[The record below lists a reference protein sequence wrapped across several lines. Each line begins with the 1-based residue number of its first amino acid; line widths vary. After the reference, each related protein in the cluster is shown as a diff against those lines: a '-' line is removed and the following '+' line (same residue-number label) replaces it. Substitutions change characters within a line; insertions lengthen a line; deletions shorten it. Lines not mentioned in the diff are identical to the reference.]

1 MKYANK
7 SRIIAAAIPL
17 DGLVPFSGR
26 PARAGRAIPR
36 RDPDPNEHGGKDPK
50 DKDDPDKDNPDD
62 DPSKKTDDDD
72 DPKPIDVTQTQA
84 YKDEKARADKAERE
98 LNTLKRKGMS
108 QDEQAR
114 ADELDAAV
122 NTAVSAKEVELTD
135 HYEGR
140 IAALQEQI
148 IETAI
153 DNVFA
158 SGGLQRKDYDDV
170 IATLDKTKFVKD
182 DGSVDREK
190 VTKAL
195 SPITRAATSRPPR
208 TTSGRSTGDRGFG
221 RYLPQND

>member
-1 MKYANK
+1 MKHTNK
-7 SRIIAAAIPL
+7 SRIIAAAMPL
-17 DGLVPFSGR
+17 DGMVPFSGR

-36 RDPDPNEHGGKDPK
+36 RDPDPNEHGGKKTD
-50 DKDDPDKDNPDD
+50 DDPDNPDD
-62 DPSKKTDDDD
+62 DPSKKTDDDPDD
-72 DPKPIDVTQTQA
+72 DPQPVDVTKTQA

-98 LNTLKRKGMS
+98 LNALKRKGMS

-114 ADELDAAV
+114 ADELDTAV
-122 NTAVSAKEVELTD
+122 KTAVSEKETELTD

-140 IAALQEQI
+140 IAVLQGQI
-148 IETAI
+148 IEGAI

-158 SGGLQRKDYDDV
+158 AGGLQRKDYEDV

-182 DGSVDREK
+182 DGTVDREK

-221 RYLPQND
+221 RYLPSND

>member
-1 MKYANK
+1 MKHTNK
-7 SRIIAAAIPL
+7 SRIIAAAMPL
-17 DGLVPFSGR
+17 DGMVPFSGR

-36 RDPDPNEHGGKDPK
+36 RDPDPNEHIGKKTD
-50 DKDDPDKDNPDD
+50 DDPDNPDD
-62 DPSKKTDDDD
+62 DPSKKTDDDPDD
-72 DPKPIDVTQTQA
+72 DPQPVDVTKTQA

-98 LNTLKRKGMS
+98 LNALKRKGMS

-114 ADELDAAV
+114 ADELDTAV
-122 NTAVSAKEVELTD
+122 RTAVSEKETELTD

-140 IAALQEQI
+140 IAVLQGQI
-148 IETAI
+148 IEGAI

-158 SGGLQRKDYDDV
+158 AGGLQRKDYEDV

-182 DGSVDREK
+182 DGTVDREK

-221 RYLPQND
+221 RYLPSND

>member
-1 MKYANK
+1 MKHANK
-7 SRIIAAAIPL
+7 SRIIAAAMPL

-26 PARAGRAIPR
+26 PARAGRVIPR
-36 RDPDPNEHGGKDPK
+36 RDPDGHENDGDNGGNDNDGNDNDGDDNDPQ
-50 DKDDPDKDNPDD
+50 
-62 DPSKKTDDDD
+62 
-72 DPKPIDVTQTQA
+72 PIDVTQTQA